1 MVEKNDQMRISDDD
15 IISKFSDNFSLKL
28 LSPLIRLKKE
38 LRLSLPDLVSRH
50 KLQDNLGAGGNN
62 GVDIIKNNG
71 VETRRTTNGGS
82 DLDRSILQDG
92 KLESTYNESELLQSN
107 LESTEAVN
115 VNATLITSEKIPDK
129 QAVQIKRK
137 RGRPPKK
144 VRSVGANA
152 KKAVSPTKA
161 PHCQSTVLPTKEG
174 DRQRKDG
181 LNGHG
186 KALSEISI
194 AAPVSRLH
202 AAASQTSQSFPKSKF
217 GSRAGKHQ
225 IIRKYPLR
233 KLLHSRSRLSRFPRY
248 GNSIGQIT
256 RKSSDTISIDEITVK
271 TNANSKFVAGKL
283 LKTKEIPPEILE
295 TINDISKC
303 VTSDSCSNPGVI
315 SMESSQKAPDRES
328 SEDVP
333 STVSSAYCAKEK
345 SKPKK
350 LLKSKSKVQN
360 TCLPKNLPSSPLCV
374 DRSAEKKLSNS
385 SLRCQNWCNDSVGVY
400 DFTDSSND
408 SACEPAPPPPPVM
421 LQRKRGRPPKQ
432 KNCHAQ
438 RKAKFQPVTVSSSRT
453 FCRNQLQTKASNNC
467 SIVSQDHVQPV
478 KKRGRGRPRKNT
490 RAILSSQKNCRK
502 ESQTVFNARK
512 GNGLHQ
518 ESECSRILVETEL
531 PIQQEKVVE
540 ERNHGTEDDCS
551 LLHVPKVTASRQ
563 DDMDVLLLHNIQPNP
578 VENESGDIP
587 NAMQTPDWKDKSSE
601 YQMMNDEVSCL
612 TPPGSNECLSIS
624 GDDKLQ
630 IHKESFNQKSCQ
642 SPSKS
647 TISSSYTQDFLFK
660 DVASSPLSHPN
671 MPNFDQD
678 KTIIDKSSE
687 LPERTNSCS
696 PCLLPENRRDLLCSN
711 EYSQSMTEASQENAE
726 DSFTQESDGLSQ
738 IRITKTISLSQDKL
752 LTNNTGC
759 NSIETLG
766 DDVNSIVNENDIP
779 VPACDDSSISQ
790 RRERENIFQALRGGL
805 NSPPSNLVRDNGE
818 TESSTLI
825 QQEDCNQEQMS
836 LSDSDIPHLEAYG
849 GCHYGHASNVSPH
862 SGASDTLPIL
872 EKEAFHDT
880 WPSNNNDDEDEFE
893 FENPS
898 GDISE
903 FEKPSES
910 VSVEDSSKNWPD
922 VPDFPQSNTGMTNAA
937 EEIYQDIQKG
947 DIGIQDDEDEFEF
960 ETPEEDMT
968 IDPSEKS
975 PMELSTSCHVTI
987 SDSSSRNEGIH
998 DGQELLNEIKETE
1011 YDEEQNENS
1020 FPNLG
1025 LSPNPLGCS
1034 GSLQGNSTSGNST
1047 PIKILEFQDRTAS
1060 WSTTIGTA
1068 SQATALG
1075 IVQIPAPADIRKEQ
1089 SGNDTSIQEVCKTQE
1104 SMEESLSVRNP
1115 GNITKN
1121 DITIIS
1127 DQKNECRLPDIEMV
1141 QEDKEIDQKTN
1152 NIPDSLN
1159 TQDLGQDK
1167 LHSALITLSP
1177 EMENEDINSGE
1188 MMDIP
1193 DSNVDEKLERDEQCI
1208 KTSTAEWN
1216 VDPIKDG
1223 IEEQS
1228 REMKASAEYD
1238 VGENVEEQ
1246 DEPSLKLNNT
1256 SECNLGLQIEGEDKS
1271 SSEMKDTAESIGER
1285 DGKLSEQMESTTEC
1299 IVDPIIEEIT
1309 FGECT
1314 AEKKFEEPDE
1324 QSSKK
1329 NSTEESSMNSNIEGL
1344 DVQMSDMKAPVQ
1356 CFVAGKMV
1364 ECNKDS
1370 PIASADEKYSEVN
1383 KHVECIVE
1391 SSEESN
1397 NPQEIEK
1404 EHLQSNVPGEEMVQV
1419 PESDPA
1425 DTNNFNSSYHEQ
1437 LPVSESKG
1445 LHNNSSDGDLKC
1457 CKGKKKLTTKFTPPY
1472 GNDITG
1478 HVDRATQDG
1487 NDCGGNL
1494 PSSVHIEESK
1504 SEKEKQDSD
1513 LQQVQDIR
1521 LHTRPKAEGQP
1532 CDHVDSDTEII
1543 SDMMVEILS
1552 NVSVLQDQIVEHAT
1566 SPVSEE
1572 LQGTLESTEGIIE
1585 VVPTS
1590 HENRSNA
1597 VDLHEQKKKPLEF
1610 SSLGPDVNE
1619 ISSVSSPKPN
1629 ISLDTSQSIELQGA
1643 TVAENTME
1651 NVNSLSGDF
1660 QNESDLH
1667 NSQMVSLS
1675 QCNLFIDTLKK
1686 SSLSSEQDTLSQEK
1700 VQGQSADH
1708 QLSLQLNLKDQKST
1722 TLEQIQNDFT
1732 TEHLEEECPEETA
1745 TKDQTIL
1752 AETPCHDEGS
1762 KTPTDTVQLGNNLLN
1777 EPSKMS
1783 EELVNLIDASKES
1796 YQNNNMFLGASAGDE
1811 TMDMLS
1817 IACEETVG
1825 GYEEDAMSTTSS
1837 GGATIAYPLS
1847 DGDNWDDPSEGM
1859 VGNVVEVE
1867 EHQSSP
1873 VPDMTNPTTSQQ
1885 RTDIKHTLTACKWTV
1900 TFRKVKKRKR
1910 SKERHHKKSR
1920 SKKHKKRHEPSKP
1933 KQTDTK
1939 QKCHLKTD
1947 LGADREDIFVN
1958 ETADTTIKLVE
1969 RMEVDKDENPKL
1981 LLQKQTIDSESCDTR
1996 ESRNHMG
2003 IEILEDEKDG
2013 IEQSEAPKSPEMLQ
2027 MASISSPAFN
2037 GLHCP
2042 DTQTNQSIETNL
2054 ESVPLETHPLS
2065 GRIDPISTNEEV
2077 QEVSDSD
2084 KRPKSDDYKLCE
2096 PVIGDAEDM
2105 VTVTSVDDPI
2115 LINDV
2120 PSIPPSDQKLCN
2132 VPVTAGSPASRV
2144 DISLPSVSLPNPQ
2157 DVTLVEEIQ
2166 PSNPPWQ
2173 GMENVIRE
2181 STNLHSVQKTAGKGS
2196 RGAKTVPHITR
2207 DKATFFGTPRRDKSH
2222 FRPNINIGHS
2232 ISDNRFYLPHA
2243 KQSPHSLPQSAL
2255 QMMHVRQSYRNP
2267 SGACKE
2273 LKQHLLNKQRLA
2285 APGSQNQFPQS
2296 HLPLTNKEIVSN
2308 QNVYSAIL
2316 PSERDLALNQQRQ
2329 SQIEVGKK
2337 HEGAANRHNSA
2348 LPFLQVQTYQE
2359 QFQHFPPR
2367 TLPGEMNLHHSRA
2380 LNSSNISTG
2389 VGHRDIDRLQPHGNR
2404 VATAGTFSPPCAD
2417 DLQRNPTTLHMG
2429 QIHEKAEKSKVGYL
2443 PVDNQLG
2450 YAENIPVFTAKGPEK
2465 QLIAVYPDGY
2475 VPVPQ
2480 TEIST
2485 HLNIQQN
2492 LQHARKLT
2500 PTLQHPHSNTGMS
2513 ISKANMDRDEMLLL
2527 LRQLHGGNGA
2537 KSMRNYLVNLDQFG
2551 TRTSGIPPLESPHI
2565 HENTRLN
2572 QVPALIQKPSQT
2584 STALHQLPNHAQ
2596 DSHLQNPLMM
2606 EHVSQIRNTVDAQHE
2621 LFHPHS
2627 PQSSQSSFLAGAPSS
2642 FHNMTSSIPTPRM
2655 HSRTP
2660 TPVSTTTSTS
2670 DIFTNQSQLPSTPLS
2685 RTSTPRSRCTPSS
2698 TPHIISES
2706 PLPGQTEILHSSSNN
2721 CSAKE
2726 DVPLDLTCK
2735 GRTRSNVDKNPTA
2748 PLDLSC
2754 KPILCDTESQEQNA
2768 AQVPHNVHE
2777 ESRKQETLR
2786 RSHSEEPGSD
2796 IVVVDVQGGV
2806 DVNGGKPQD
2815 PVVLSCGSSDL
2826 SSSINSC
2833 IPDENRSAE
2842 GISPQDQNIPRQDVN
2857 IDLLRIKLGLPVNA
2871 DNSSIPVNYQERSEK
2886 VIDLSIDRNVYM
2898 DRAGGPH
2905 AFRDLLHHGL
2915 TSEGPG
2921 LKIAKTYNKFAIP
2934 VTSTLSS
2941 IPLIDLTSIAK
2952 KMHVHDASVKST
2964 LEVHHRKESSC
2975 CARTPPIAQ
2984 GKISYVPCQLQR
2996 TRSDDTEARLSS
3008 GNLEYSNKVSPAFDL
3023 ESNIPPDDSSIPPQ
3037 SITSSST
3044 SNILFTSAD
3053 SNLQIQNSPL
3063 QSKFNIPM
3071 NVQSLSQLRRTRSD
3085 DTEVRLG
3092 SGNLEYSSKVS
3103 PAVGLVSNIPPDDS
3117 SIPPQSITRSSS
3129 TSNIVVTSAE
3139 SNLQVQNNP
3148 LQSQFNVPMNV
3159 QSLSQLRRTRSDDTE
3174 VRLSS
3179 GNLEYSSKVSP
3190 AVGLEINLPPA
3201 DSSVPPQSTTR
3212 SSSTSNIVVTSAE
3225 SNLQVQNNP
3234 LQSQFNVPMNVQS
3247 LSEMSQCPKKR
3258 FKRAHEA
3265 SFLQS
3270 DVTIPSKIPAAK
3282 TGSDVAKPAH
3292 PCGPRK
3298 RGRPRGSKKTSMVS
3312 KAIPVMK
3319 QCTFCQFATTS
3330 RHEMKNHVNEKHF
3343 HKYSIKAIKS
3353 NNVASIPDQLAR
3365 LNDEVSASLPG
3376 GKGRSTKSF
3385 KIKPSLEHV
3394 RPRRNTNVSKEISN
3408 MQRTGTDHCLHCD
3421 HYFPD
3426 TISLARHQRIHHN
3439 EKQNFR
3445 CRLCDFCSSAPGP
3458 LVYHINKT
3466 HSKEL
3471 KGGCCPFRDCSRRFS
3486 TVKEVKDH
3494 LNDHWIEKQFAC
3506 KICGVRYQVL
3516 SSLKAHLDR
3525 HSQNFPNICKDY
3537 HIYMTIWNVETAS
3550 YVSTFSDFKCFYE
3563 HFVLCTIR

>member
-1 MVEKNDQMRISDDD
+1 MVEKNNQMRISDDD

-50 KLQDNLGAGGNN
+50 KLQENLGAGGNN
-62 GVDIIKNNG
+62 GGDIIKDNG
-71 VETRRTTNGGS
+71 VETRFMTNDGS
-82 DLDRSILQDG
+82 DLDRSILHDG

-107 LESTEAVN
+107 LESTEEVN
-115 VNATLITSEKIPDK
+115 VNATLKTSEKIPDK
-129 QAVQIKRK
+129 QDVQIKRK

-144 VRSVGANA
+144 VRSVGGNA
-152 KKAVSPTKA
+152 TKAVSSTKA
-161 PHCQSTVLPTKEG
+161 PHCQSTVLPTRKG
-174 DRQRKDG
+174 NRQRKHG

-194 AAPVSRLH
+194 TAPVSRLH

-256 RKSSDTISIDEITVK
+256 RKSSDAISIDEISVK
-271 TNANSKFVAGKL
+271 TNANSKCFAGKL

-295 TINDISKC
+295 TINNISKC
-303 VTSDSCSNPGVI
+303 VTSDSCSNPGVD
-315 SMESSQKAPDRES
+315 SKESSQKAPDRES
-328 SEDVP
+328 SKDVA
-333 STVSSAYCAKEK
+333 STISSAYCAKEK

-350 LLKSKSKVQN
+350 LLKSKSKMQN
-360 TCLPKNLPSSPLCV
+360 SCLPKNLPSSPLCV

-385 SLRCQNWCNDSVGVY
+385 SLGCENWCNDSVGVY

-408 SACEPAPPPPPVM
+408 SVCKPAPPPPVM

-453 FCRNQLQTKASNNC
+453 FCRNQPKTKASNNC
-467 SIVSQDHVQPV
+467 SSISQGPVQPV

-490 RAILSSQKNCRK
+490 TAMLSSQKNCQK
-502 ESQTVFNARK
+502 ESQKVFNVK
-512 GNGLHQ
+512 EGNSFHH
-518 ESECSRILVETEL
+518 ERECSSLLVETEF

-540 ERNHGTEDDCS
+540 EKNHGTEEDCS
-551 LLHVPKVTASRQ
+551 QLHAPKVTDSRQ
-563 DDMDVLLLHNIQPNP
+563 DDRCVLLLHNTQPNP
-578 VENESGDIP
+578 VEDESGDIP
-587 NAMQTPDWKDKSSE
+587 DAMQTPGWKDKSSE

-642 SPSKS
+642 SPSNS
-647 TISSSYTQDFLFK
+647 TISYSSSSTQDFLFK
-660 DVASSPLSHPN
+660 DGASSPLSHPN
-671 MPNFDQD
+671 MPNFYQD
-678 KTIIDKSSE
+678 RTIIDKSSE

-696 PCLLPENRRDLLCSN
+696 PCLPPENRKDLLCSN

-726 DSFTQESDGLSQ
+726 YSSTQESDGLSQ
-738 IRITKTISLSQDKL
+738 IRITKTISLSQDEL

-766 DDVNSIVNENDIP
+766 DNSIDNKNDIP
-779 VPACDDSSISQ
+779 VPACDDSSILQ
-790 RRERENIFQALRGGL
+790 RRERKNIFQALRGGL
-805 NSPPSNLVRDNGE
+805 NSPPSNLIRDNGE
-818 TESSTLI
+818 TESST
-825 QQEDCNQEQMS
+825 QEDCHQEQMS

-849 GCHYGHASNVSPH
+849 GCHYGHASNGSPH

-880 WPSNNNDDEDEFE
+880 WPSNDNDDEDEFE

-898 GDISE
+898 GDNSE

-910 VSVEDSSKNWPD
+910 VSVEDSSKNWPTLSE
-922 VPDFPQSNTGMTNAA
+922 FPQSNTDMNNAA
-937 EEIYQDIQKG
+937 EEIHQDLQKE

-960 ETPEEDMT
+960 ETPDEDMT
-968 IDPSEKS
+968 IHPSEKS
-975 PMELSTSCHVTI
+975 PMELSTLCHVTI

-1011 YDEEQNENS
+1011 YDGGQNENS

-1025 LSPNPLGCS
+1025 LSPNPLGNS
-1034 GSLQGNSTSGNST
+1034 GALQGNSTSGNST
-1047 PIKILEFQDRTAS
+1047 PMKIVEFQDCTAS
-1060 WSTTIGTA
+1060 WSTTLGTA
-1068 SQATALG
+1068 SQATTLGIASQATTLG
-1075 IVQIPAPADIRKEQ
+1075 IVQIPAPADNREEQ
-1089 SGNDTSIQEVCKTQE
+1089 SGNDTSIQEVCKTQGSLE
-1104 SMEESLSVRNP
+1104 KSLSVRNP

-1121 DITIIS
+1121 DMTIIS

-1152 NIPDSLN
+1152 NIPDSLS

-1167 LHSALITLSP
+1167 MHSVLITLSP
-1177 EMENEDINSGE
+1177 EMEKEEVNSGE

-1193 DSNVDEKLERDEQCI
+1193 DSNVDQKLGERDEQCF

-1216 VDPIKDG
+1216 VDPIEDG

-1228 REMKASAEYD
+1228 REMKASAKYD
-1238 VGENVEEQ
+1238 VGEKVEEQ

-1256 SECNLGLQIEGEDKS
+1256 SECNLGPQIEEKDKS
-1271 SSEMKDTAESIGER
+1271 SSEMKDTAESIGES
-1285 DGKLSEQMESTTEC
+1285 DGKLSEQMESSTEC
-1299 IVDPIIEEIT
+1299 IVDPIIGIA
-1309 FGECT
+1309 FGECI
-1314 AEKKFEEPDE
+1314 ADKKFEEPDE

-1329 NSTEESSMNSNIEGL
+1329 NCTEECSVNAKIEGL
-1344 DVQMSDMKAPVQ
+1344 DEQISDMKASVE
-1356 CFVAGKMV
+1356 CIVAGKMV
-1364 ECNKDS
+1364 ECKKDS
-1370 PIASADEKYSEVN
+1370 PIEATDEKSREEN
-1383 KHVECIVE
+1383 KLVECIVE

-1397 NPQEIEK
+1397 TPQEIEK
-1404 EHLQSNVPGEEMVQV
+1404 EHLQSNVPGDEMVQV
-1419 PESDPA
+1419 PESAPA
-1425 DTNNFNSSYHEQ
+1425 DTNNANSSYHEQ
-1437 LPVSESKG
+1437 LPVSEAKG
-1445 LHNNSSDGDLKC
+1445 LPNNFSHGDLKC
-1457 CKGKKKLTTKFTPPY
+1457 CTGKKKLITKLTPPY

-1478 HVDRATQDG
+1478 HIDRATQDG

-1504 SEKEKQDSD
+1504 SEKEKQDCD
-1513 LQQVQDIR
+1513 LQQMQDIR
-1521 LHTRPKAEGQP
+1521 LHTRPTAEGQP
-1532 CDHVDSDTEII
+1532 CHHIDSDTEII
-1543 SDMMVEILS
+1543 SDIMEEILS
-1552 NVSVLQDQIVEHAT
+1552 NVNILQDQIVEHAT
-1566 SPVSEE
+1566 SPVNEE
-1572 LQGTLESTEGIIE
+1572 LQGTLESTEGVIE

-1597 VDLHEQKKKPLEF
+1597 VDLHEQKKKSLEV

-1619 ISSVSSPKPN
+1619 ISSVSSPKPD

-1643 TVAENTME
+1643 SVTEKTME
-1651 NVNSLSGDF
+1651 NANSLSGDF

-1667 NSQMVSLS
+1667 DSQLASAS
-1675 QCNLFIDTLKK
+1675 QCNLFADTLKE
-1686 SSLSSEQDTLSQEK
+1686 SSLSSEQDPPSQEK
-1700 VQGQSADH
+1700 VQDQSADH
-1708 QLSLQLNLKDQKST
+1708 QLSFQLNLEEQKST
-1722 TLEQIQNDFT
+1722 TLGHSQNDFT

-1752 AETPCHDEGS
+1752 PETPCHDEGS
-1762 KTPTDTVQLGNNLLN
+1762 KTLTDTAQVGNYLLN

-1796 YQNNNMFLGASAGDE
+1796 YQNYNLFLGSSAGDE

-1847 DGDNWDDPSEGM
+1847 DGDNWDDPRESM

-1885 RTDIKHTLTACKWTV
+1885 RTDVKHTLTACKWTV

-1920 SKKHKKRHEPSKP
+1920 SKKHKKRHEPSKQKP
-1933 KQTDTK
+1933 TDTK

-1947 LGADREDIFVN
+1947 LGADKEDIFDN
-1958 ETADTTIKLVE
+1958 ETADTATKLLE
-1969 RMEVDKDENPKL
+1969 RMEVEKDENPKL
-1981 LLQKQTIDSESCDTR
+1981 LLQKQTIDNESCDTR
-1996 ESRNHMG
+1996 ESRNHMDT
-2003 IEILEDEKDG
+2003 EILEDEKDV
-2013 IEQSEAPKSPEMLQ
+2013 IEQSEAPKSPEKLQ
-2027 MASISSPAFN
+2027 MASILSPVFKS
-2037 GLHCP
+2037 LRCP

-2054 ESVPLETHPLS
+2054 KSVPLETNPLS
-2065 GRIDPISTNEEV
+2065 GRIVPITTNEEV
-2077 QEVSDSD
+2077 QEVSDLD
-2084 KRPKSDDYKLCE
+2084 KRPSSDDYKLCE
-2096 PVIGDAEDM
+2096 PVIGGAEN
-2105 VTVTSVDDPI
+2105 VVTSV
-2115 LINDV
+2115 INDDV
-2120 PSIPPSDQKLCN
+2120 PRTPPSDQKLCN
-2132 VPVTAGSPASRV
+2132 VPVTAVSPAPRV
-2144 DISLPSVSLPNPQ
+2144 DISLPSVSLPNSQ

-2173 GMENVIRE
+2173 GMENVQRE
-2181 STNLHSVQKTAGKGS
+2181 STNMHSVQNTAGKGS
-2196 RGAKTVPHITR
+2196 RGAKTVHRITQDR
-2207 DKATFFGTPRRDKSH
+2207 ATFFGTPRRDKSH

-2232 ISDNRFYLPHA
+2232 LSDNRFYLPHA
-2243 KQSPHSLPQSAL
+2243 KQSPHSLQQSAL

-2296 HLPLTNKEIVSN
+2296 HLPIANKEIVSD
-2308 QNVYSAIL
+2308 QNLYSAIL
-2316 PSERDLALNQQRQ
+2316 PSERDLALNLLQRQ

-2337 HEGAANRHNSA
+2337 HEGEANRHNSA

-2367 TLPGEMNLHHSRA
+2367 TLPVDMNLHHSGA

-2417 DLQRNPTTLHMG
+2417 DLQRNAPTRHLG

-2492 LQHARKLT
+2492 FQHARKLT
-2500 PTLQHPHSNTGMS
+2500 PTLQHPHSNTGMN
-2513 ISKANMDRDEMLLL
+2513 ISQANMNRDEMLLL
-2527 LRQLHGGNGA
+2527 LRQLHGGNGT
-2537 KSMRNYLVNLDQFG
+2537 KSMRNFPVNLDQFG
-2551 TRTSGIPPLESPHI
+2551 TQTSGIPPLESPHI

-2572 QVPALIQKPSQT
+2572 QVTALIQKPSQT
-2584 STALHQLPNHAQ
+2584 STALHQLPNYPQ

-2606 EHVSQIRNTVDAQHE
+2606 EHVSQRKNTVDAQRE

-2627 PQSSQSSFLAGAPSS
+2627 PQSSQGNFLAGAPSS

-2670 DIFTNQSQLPSTPLS
+2670 DSFTSQSQLPSTELERTPLS

-2721 CSAKE
+2721 CSAIE

-2768 AQVPHNVHE
+2768 VQVPYSVHE
-2777 ESRKQETLR
+2777 ESRTQETLR

-2796 IVVVDVQGGV
+2796 IEVVDVQGGV
-2806 DVNGGKPQD
+2806 EVNGDEPQD

-2833 IPDENRSAE
+2833 IPVENRSAE
-2842 GISPQDQNIPRQDVN
+2842 VISHQDQNIPRQDVN
-2857 IDLLRIKLGLPVNA
+2857 IDLLRSKLGLPVNA
-2871 DNSSIPVNYQERSEK
+2871 DNSSIPVNYQERSET
-2886 VIDLSIDRNVYM
+2886 VIDLSSVTKQCQSRDRNVYM
-2898 DRAGGPH
+2898 DRAGRPH
-2905 AFRDLLHHGL
+2905 AFSDLLHHGL
-2915 TSEGPG
+2915 TSGGPG
-2921 LKIAKTYNKFAIP
+2921 LKIAKTYNKFANP
-2934 VTSTLSS
+2934 VTSTPSS
-2941 IPLIDLTSIAK
+2941 IPLIDLTSIPK

-2964 LEVHHRKESSC
+2964 LEVHHRKESRCS
-2975 CARTPPIAQ
+2975 AKTPPNAQ
-2984 GKISYVPCQLQR
+2984 GQISYVPC
-2996 TRSDDTEARLSS
+2996 
-3008 GNLEYSNKVSPAFDL
+3008 
-3023 ESNIPPDDSSIPPQ
+3023 
-3037 SITSSST
+3037 
-3044 SNILFTSAD
+3044 
-3053 SNLQIQNSPL
+3053 
-3063 QSKFNIPM
+3063 
-3071 NVQSLSQLRRTRSD
+3071 
-3085 DTEVRLG
+3085 
-3092 SGNLEYSSKVS
+3092 
-3103 PAVGLVSNIPPDDS
+3103 
-3117 SIPPQSITRSSS
+3117 
-3129 TSNIVVTSAE
+3129 
-3139 SNLQVQNNP
+3139 
-3148 LQSQFNVPMNV
+3148 
-3159 QSLSQLRRTRSDDTE
+3159 QLRRTRSDDTE

-3190 AVGLEINLPPA
+3190 AVGLESNIPPD
-3201 DSSVPPQSTTR
+3201 DSSIPPQSITR
-3212 SSSTSNIVVTSAE
+3212 SSSTSNIVVSSAD
-3225 SNLQVQNNP
+3225 SNLQGQNSP
-3234 LQSQFNVPMNVQS
+3234 LHSKFNVPMNVQS

-3270 DVTIPSKIPAAK
+3270 DVMIPSKIPAAK
-3282 TGSDVAKPAH
+3282 TDSDVAKPAH
-3292 PCGPRK
+3292 PSGPRK
-3298 RGRPRGSKKTSMVS
+3298 RGRPRGSKKTVMVS
-3312 KAIPVMK
+3312 QVTPVMK
-3319 QCTFCQFATTS
+3319 QCKFCQFATTS
-3330 RHEMKNHVNEKHF
+3330 RQEMKNHVYEKHF
-3343 HKYSIKAIKS
+3343 QKYSIKATKS
-3353 NNVASIPDQLAR
+3353 NSVISIPDQLAR
-3365 LNDEVSASLPG
+3365 LNDEVSASLPD
-3376 GKGRSTKSF
+3376 GKGLSAKSF
-3385 KIKPSLEHV
+3385 KIMPSLEHV
-3394 RPRRNTNVSKEISN
+3394 RPRRNADVSKEISN
-3408 MQRTGTDHCLHCD
+3408 MQRTGTDYCLHCD

-3439 EKQNFR
+3439 EKQNFG

-3471 KGGCCPFRDCSRRFS
+3471 TGGSCPFRDCSRRFS

-3550 YVSTFSDFKCFYE
+3550 YEPFTDLLIKKSMETVGS
-3563 HFVLCTIR
+3563 IRA